1 MTATAI
7 DRVMLLR
14 RALIAGASSAAI
26 TLTAMPAYGQRES
39 GAAGEAGDGPIHVA
53 GSRIRA
59 DGMQAP
65 VPVTVV
71 DADEI
76 AALSPGALIT
86 GVRQLPQFY
95 GNQTPNSANFF
106 VRSGYGSPT

>member
-7 DRVMLLR
+7 DRLMLLR
-14 RALIAGASSAAI
+14 RALIVGASSAAI
-26 TLTAMPAYGQRES
+26 TLTAQPAHGQSES
-39 GAAGEAGDGPIHVA
+39 GASDAAGDGPIYVT

-71 DADEI
+71 DAEEI
-76 AALSPGALIT
+76 ATLSPGALIH
-86 GVRQLPQFY
+86 GLRQLPAFH
-95 GNQTPNSANFF
+95 GNPPPASGHAFTP
-106 VRSGYGSPT
+106 RLH

>member
-7 DRVMLLR
+7 DRLMLLR
-14 RALIAGASSAAI
+14 RALIAGASFAAI
-26 TLTAMPAYGQRES
+26 TLTAMPAYGQSES
-39 GAAGEAGDGPIHVA
+39 GTAGATGDGPIYVT

-76 AALSPGALIT
+76 EALSPGA
-86 GVRQLPQFY
+86 
-95 GNQTPNSANFF
+95 
-106 VRSGYGSPT
+106 

>member
-7 DRVMLLR
+7 DRLMLLR

-26 TLTAMPAYGQRES
+26 TLIAQPAHGQSES
-39 GAAGEAGDGPIHVA
+39 DASDAAGDGPIYVT

-71 DADEI
+71 DAEDIET
-76 AALSPGALIT
+76 LSPGALIT
-86 GVRQLPQFY
+86 RVSQLPQFY
-95 GNQTPNSANFF
+95 GNQTPYSCNFF
-106 VRSGYGSPT
+106 VRSGYD